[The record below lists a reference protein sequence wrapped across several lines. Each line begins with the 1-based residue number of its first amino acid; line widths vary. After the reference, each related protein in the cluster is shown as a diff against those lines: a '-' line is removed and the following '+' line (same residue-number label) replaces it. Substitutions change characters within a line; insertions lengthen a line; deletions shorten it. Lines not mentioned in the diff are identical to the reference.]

1 MNSKHW
7 CSAAEY
13 SGKYTCL
20 LSAKFIHVIS
30 LRQLVDDFSSYFDNE
45 FTARWLTMQAR
56 AGASEMLEEAA
67 RWAKRNAK
75 ALKLARY
82 ALRPGVRQ
90 SALTLS
96 PQIKMSLFSK
106 LLC

>member
-1 MNSKHW
+1 
-7 CSAAEY
+7 
-13 SGKYTCL
+13 
-20 LSAKFIHVIS
+20 
-30 LRQLVDDFSSYFDNE
+30 
-45 FTARWLTMQAR
+45 MQAR